1 MRGTTNKSTFKKKRK
16 TKRNQPKRKESKTT
30 NTHGNDDQRRKE
42 NKRQRKQPQPN
53 HREPHLT
60 LFKTEFA
67 SELKA
72 NPGKPNS
79 ISRQV
84 ENAHGSHKER
94 SKPCLNQT
102 TTERRPQQQQQQP

>member
-1 MRGTTNKSTFKKKRK
+1 MRGTTNKSTFKKNRK

-53 HREPHLT
+53 HKEPHHPPPTQGKTPQETKGNGHAKLNVLT

-72 NPGKPNS
+72 NSEKREQHTVLP
-79 ISRQV
+79 SRI
-84 ENAHGSHKER
+84 
-94 SKPCLNQT
+94 
-102 TTERRPQQQQQQP
+102 